1 MEFNINSEKYD
12 IGLTKKQT
20 NKISSIELDQFDW
33 NMLEIMDIM
42 FGTFVEATSLIS
54 GSQYSTIGIAYFAF
68 VQIREFL
75 EDTND
80 IGINDMNLFIQLK
93 QLLLKQIEKDF
104 IEKDEQWE
112 IRKVRFF
119 VFLDLMK
126 NLLYVK
132 NYAYFDP
139 IGYGCLKRRAVK
151 VNIIDR
157 YEQYVSQETDE
168 EEIEQTESTS
178 NPKEKSKPSSKS
190 SMTKFLHSI
199 VKKQLPPSF
208 NIKSNTKKN
217 RLNEEMMTYRSL
229 APKEYNS
236 TVAGDKKPDVV
247 SAMHS

>member
-112 IRKVRFF
+112 IFRMLRIM
-119 VFLDLMK
+119 LILI
-126 NLLYVK
+126 LLV
-132 NYAYFDP
+132 
-139 IGYGCLKRRAVK
+139 
-151 VNIIDR
+151 
-157 YEQYVSQETDE
+157 
-168 EEIEQTESTS
+168 
-178 NPKEKSKPSSKS
+178 
-190 SMTKFLHSI
+190 M
-199 VKKQLPPSF
+199 
-208 NIKSNTKKN
+208 
-217 RLNEEMMTYRSL
+217 
-229 APKEYNS
+229 
-236 TVAGDKKPDVV
+236 DV
-247 SAMHS
+247 

>member
-126 NLLYVK
+126 NLSYVK

-139 IGYGCLKRRAVK
+139 IGYGCLKRRAVE
-151 VNIIDR
+151 VNIMDR

-168 EEIEQTESTS
+168 ED
-178 NPKEKSKPSSKS
+178 PKEKSKPSSKS

-199 VKKQLPPSF
+199 GKKQLPSSF
-208 NIKSNTKKN
+208 NIKSTTKNK
-217 RLNEEMMTYRSL
+217 LNEEMMTYRSL
-229 APKEYNS
+229 AQKEYNS
-236 TVAGDKKPDVV
+236 IVAGDKKPDVV
-247 SAMHS
+247 SAMELN